1 MPYCPT
7 CKKEYPLGTTIC
19 VDCNVSLIDNKAA
32 DMVSLVYLNNKEQAE
47 RFVAYMKDQGI
58 ESTYEYG
65 VREDNYRIFVD
76 KKDKR
81 AAMKGF
87 IAFQSAE
94 KRSRNGEEVIPEP
107 IVKPAEKK
115 EEPAAPAAPVE
126 APKAEEPA
134 AEAPAPAPVAEEAP
148 KKAAKA
154 KVMTGFADSYEEP
167 DFMER
172 GELPYETSSEPEV
185 PETAYESAPEPA
197 YEEPIAEEPAAPEA
211 PVAEVIEESA
221 PEPAIEEPEVEPV
234 TEEPVAEPEP
244 EVTVVISEEA
254 DELEEEPAPAA
265 VAVEEPLEEPE
276 EEPEI
281 PSEAPEEDEVDDED
295 EDFGDEPE
303 EDDDEEEEAPQFTA
317 NAATRT
323 KLPVRQKEYTP
334 APEAA
339 DVFEAKKAPKRRPSL
354 YEELEKNEEAAAAPA
369 DDGPSIDFT
378 PKKPLTAFQFEKK
391 RQEDLE
397 NFAKKHEA
405 PVLDTREPE
414 AIAAAD
420 GDEEA
425 EGGMKFAF
433 SNYEQQ
439 YVVPNY
445 EETEQPKP
453 VYQNN
458 AKTIDW
464 GAGAEDIEVKLET
477 ESEPEEEPAAEAP
490 VVTAV
495 PEPVVAEE
503 VSEPE
508 AVAETVVEEPA
519 PAEPEAPIFVEV
531 ERVEHEEL
539 DDANIIDADD
549 IQSFKEAAE
558 AETPADDGYV
568 SPVNNADDPLD
579 YAKDEAS
586 AEGASNDAFS
596 DFLNNFKKATLSK
609 TRKKTETP
617 AADPS
622 STIVSKTQKPVAV
635 PVVAKATQKKPVMG
649 ENSSKAVPTP
659 EVAAPEKV
667 TTETLFDKP
676 EPAKS
681 ETIVEEIV
689 PDAKY
694 QSTETADF
702 EAVPSRPTD
711 IQDTKIKVSLDNNI
725 IEEVISDSP
734 ERETLPNIEQSSS
747 FANEATKADAAF
759 DDKQPVKKPKRVE
772 INDADIDP
780 DGTYRGFVPDYSP
793 TDLSASDEPVEESEY
808 DEFKKKVHS
817 RKEENAAI
825 NAQIKKE
832 QVRQASLVKDFG
844 KNGKIVFEDTD
855 DLDNYAGF
863 VPDYTPN
870 TNNEEEFDFYK
881 PHQVSSYAK
890 YKKNARKADAEG
902 PVVLTGMRITGEE
915 EADHLFVSH
924 VPASAKRELEA
935 GDLKN
940 ASFLVCMSSKRLAK
954 LFNSWMMLNVT
965 QQTVRAFE
973 SETATDA
980 QNVERKIAGIK
991 KLLVDNFGELNEV
1004 FLDSLVQRYYAK
1016 FLEE

>member
-32 DMVSLVYLNNKEQAE
+32 DMVSLVSLNNKEQAE

-94 KRSRNGEEVIPEP
+94 KRSRNGEDVTPEP

-115 EEPAAPAAPVE
+115 AEAPVETPKAAE

-134 AEAPAPAPVAEEAP
+134 EEAPAPAPVEEP
-148 KKAAKA
+148 KKAPKA

-172 GELPYETSSEPEV
+172 GELPYETSSEPEM
-185 PETAYESAPEPA
+185 PEASIEEPA
-197 YEEPIAEEPAAPEA
+197 YEEPAYEEPVVEAPVIEAPAYEEPVVESPVIEEPAPE
-211 PVAEVIEESA
+211 PVA
-221 PEPAIEEPEVEPV
+221 
-234 TEEPVAEPEP
+234 EEPVAEPETEPVP
-244 EVTVVISEEA
+244 EVKVVISEEP
-254 DELEEEPAPAA
+254 EEEPAPAA
-265 VAVEEPLEEPE
+265 EPEEEPE
-276 EEPEI
+276 DEPEI

-303 EDDDEEEEAPQFTA
+303 EDDDDEEEAPQFTA

-334 APEAA
+334 SPET
-339 DVFEAKKAPKRRPSL
+339 DSVFEAKKAPKRRPSL

-369 DDGPSIDFT
+369 DEEPSIDFT
-378 PKKPLTAFQFEKK
+378 PKRPLTAFQFEKK

-397 NFAKKHEA
+397 NFAKKHEG

-445 EETEQPKP
+445 EESEQPKP

-477 ESEPEEEPAAEAP
+477 ESEPVEEPVAEAPAEEPAPAP
-490 VVTAV
+490 VVV
-495 PEPVVAEE
+495 EE
-503 VSEPE
+503 VEEPAESEPE
-508 AVAETVVEEPA
+508 ATVEEPA
-519 PAEPEAPIFVEV
+519 PAEPEAPIFVET

-558 AETPADDGYV
+558 AEAPAEDAYV
-568 SPVNNADDPLD
+568 SPVNTADDPLD
-579 YAKDEAS
+579 YEKDEAS

-635 PVVAKATQKKPVMG
+635 PVVAKATQKKPVMS
-649 ENSSKAVPTP
+649 ENSSKAVAAP
-659 EVAAPEKV
+659 EASAPEKV
-667 TTETLFDKP
+667 TTETLFDKT

-711 IQDTKIKVSLDNNI
+711 IQDTKIKVSLDDNI

-780 DGTYRGFVPDYSP
+780 EGTYRGFVPDYSP
-793 TDLSASDEPVEESEY
+793 TDLSGNDEPAEESEY

-870 TNNEEEFDFYK
+870 TTNEAEFDFYK

-915 EADHLFVSH
+915 ETDHLFVSH
-924 VPASAKRELEA
+924 VPASAKRELAA

-940 ASFLVCMSSKRLAK
+940 ASFLLCMSSKRLAK

-991 KLLVDNFGELNEV
+991 KLLTDNFGELNEV